1 MARVR
6 VRGVRGLKSVRPIP
20 TAVGTKGGFSA
31 MANLRVEFDVE
42 HLLSADLRAAV
53 ALADGIEEAAND
65 ILDLA
70 KEQVPVQ
77 SGALRDSGRVIT
89 DKTKMRSTIIFGE
102 ELPDGRAIFAE
113 FGSVFK
119 EARPFLYPAA
129 AAIPIRSI
137 VLKHLKKISK

>member
-6 VRGVRGLKSVRPIP
+6 VRGLRGLKSVRPIP
-20 TAVGTKGGFSA
+20 TVVGKKGGFSS
-31 MANLRVEFDVE
+31 MASLRVEFDVE
-42 HLLSADLRAAV
+42 HLLSADLLAAV
-53 ALADGIEEAAND
+53 ALADGVEEAAND

-77 SGALRDSGRVIT
+77 TGKLRDSGRVIT
-89 DKTKMRSTIIFGE
+89 DKQKMRSTVIFGE

-137 VLKHLKKISK
+137 IMKHLKKVLK